1 MRKRTRFLLC
11 WKLLFS
17 ITVSLIAQVDPHPL
31 LLADTNPT
39 ENGWYYPAGIRT
51 TTYYDLG
58 CKHQGWAG
66 YFAPQRW
73 YKTADFGD
81 GGVDV
86 TEAPNARVAE
96 GVTSARLDIQTGSSA
111 NYTWRITVPADG
123 YLYFRLEKV
132 GSFLSPRLNSTD
144 TSLQILHNQES
155 FTLEPTN
162 DGSYFSPHLKAGDTF
177 GVRFTSSKS
186 SFSWN
191 DLTFYSNSV
200 GVRVT
205 PANRTDLSFYNSS
218 IGSLVTPAT
227 DNSPWVA
234 DKVKPVARASVDQI
248 IFPSELPE
256 SWPLIDQDGN
266 LETID
271 DQVSLAEMKDSDSPL
286 IVSINDSPQLQ
297 QGQYWMQREFLVEE
311 PCSNN
316 ILKIKRWWHPLPL
329 VSPATEENPQ

>member
-1 MRKRTRFLLC
+1 MRKRTRFLLWC
-11 WKLLFS
+11 KLLFS
-17 ITVSLIAQVDPHPL
+17 ITVGLVAQVDTPSPL
-31 LLADTNPT
+31 LANIDVT
-39 ENGWYYPAGIRT
+39 ENRSYYTAGIRT

-96 GVTSARLDIQTGSSA
+96 GATSERLDIQTGSST

-123 YLYFRLEKV
+123 YLYFQLEKV
-132 GSFLSPRLNSTD
+132 GSFLSPRLSSTD

-155 FTLEPTN
+155 FILEPTD
-162 DGSYFSPHLKAGDTF
+162 DGSYFSPYLKAGDTF

-186 SFSWN
+186 KFSWN

-205 PANRTDLSFYNSS
+205 PANRNDLSFYNSS
-218 IGSLVTPAT
+218 IDLLVTPAT
-227 DNSPWVA
+227 HEETWIA
-234 DKVKPVARASVDQI
+234 DEVKPIARASVDQI
-248 IFPSELPE
+248 VFPSELPE

-271 DQVSLAEMKDSDSPL
+271 DQVSLVHMNKKNMPL
-286 IVSINDSPQLQ
+286 VVTFHDRPQLKD
-297 QGQYWMQREFLVEE
+297 GQYWLQREFLVEE
-311 PCSNN
+311 PCSKN
-316 ILKIKRWWHPLPL
+316 ILKIKRWWHPLPM
-329 VSPATEENPQ
+329 VTPTEEQPQ